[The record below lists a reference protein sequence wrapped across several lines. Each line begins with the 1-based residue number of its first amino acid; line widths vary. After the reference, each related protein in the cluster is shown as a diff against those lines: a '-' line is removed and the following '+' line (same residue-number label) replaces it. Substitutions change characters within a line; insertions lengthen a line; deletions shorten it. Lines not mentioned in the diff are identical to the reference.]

1 MYLLLKIVVD
11 DLDKQRRTFFW
22 QGGSEKE
29 IPVDAKCA
37 LSANHTASRKA

>member
-22 QGGSEKE
+22 KGGSEKE
-29 IPVDAKCA
+29 IPPGQV
-37 LSANHTASRKA
+37 ASDMPNQ